1 MLVEGLV
8 ILGSN
13 NLELRETVPGH
24 SNEIVVLVVV
34 SNVESE
40 SVNRSVVGISQNIKD
55 IHAICVI

>member
-55 IHAICVI
+55 IPAICVI